1 MTEGCIARDLA
12 DGKLTGRTY
21 CRFFGGS
28 SRGAFAEPLR
38 RFGVTERPA
47 GLGAPW
53 ALGYRWWVV
62 SPREEPATK
71 VATM

>member
-1 MTEGCIARDLA
+1 MKTCSGARTPGMPVLQRLVRRAHWQTPRTELG
-12 DGKLTGRTY
+12 
-21 CRFFGGS
+21 
-28 SRGAFAEPLR
+28 LR
-38 RFGVTERPA
+38 SAQPE
-47 GLGAPW
+47 LGTPW